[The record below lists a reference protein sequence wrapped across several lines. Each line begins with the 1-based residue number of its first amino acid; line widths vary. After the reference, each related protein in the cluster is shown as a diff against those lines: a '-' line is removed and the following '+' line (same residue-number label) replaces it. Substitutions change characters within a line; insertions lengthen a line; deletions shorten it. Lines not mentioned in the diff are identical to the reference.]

1 MSFSF
6 PVLQRTQRKMP
17 EMLLNTPYKYAGL
30 GKGIGEGLAAL
41 GKGIGKGIIGK
52 KARELEEEKLEME
65 KQKLIAMQAQSEAAI
80 SKMESDTDI
89 AEQNAFRAARET
101 SARIKLFNAQTEEIT
116 AKNAERVAARQ
127 FWGIAQG
134 DAMQDETARAEAS
147 IAQQNLATIKGR
159 QQNYNPETGQQFNFD
174 AVQPKASD
182 VISFTSS
189 GALDYY
195 ANTHKEGVLDLSNQS
210 LSLAKRYEIT
220 SELSEKLKGIM
231 PLVKLAHKQ
240 LIIDKNSVPEAL
252 ALYGPDVELLSNA
265 KALESVFNQTPITI
279 SVPVAGRTDDFARFL
294 TALEDKPGVEAARDP
309 ETNQIRSV
317 TMPLDKVMGAIRNG
331 ELVKEFAKQ
340 IAEAEA
346 PQVKALMEGYVK
358 PKLLDTR
365 YTELAREVQ
374 KISGV
379 ELLTEE
385 QMQEPASA
393 DKPPTDTPKPPPI
406 GTTLSEDLEAQAKN
420 VPTGTTEEFDVAGQ
434 KLTATQPEDSMQL
447 FREWLSRPLRAS
459 EEIERIMSNAPHTR
473 LAVIPTYGLGP
484 GIVHEDFRDIKT
496 SGLKTTD
503 ATENYKYL
511 KENHDK
517 ALNTAKE
524 LAGAG
529 KSKEAKDAK
538 HVASKIRD
546 KMKILEKNYKIKPAG
561 AQKDAASKAKETPP
575 KELLKVNL
583 PDGKRVRDNKTGK
596 IWVKRDGVWETE

>member
-41 GKGIGKGIIGK
+41 GKGIGKGISGK

-294 TALEDKPGVEAARDP
+294 TALADKPGVEATRDP

-358 PKLLDTR
+358 PKLLDAR

-393 DKPPTDTPKPPPI
+393 DKPPTDAPKPLQSD
-406 GTTLSEDLEAQAKN
+406 TTLSEKLKAQAEN
-420 VPTGTTEEFDVAGQ
+420 VGTDETEIINVGGQ
-434 KLTATQPEDSMQL
+434 ELEMKEPVSLMRTFGEL
-447 FREWLSRPLRAS
+447 LSRPGRAGDKLD
-459 EEIERIMSNAPHTR
+459 EIMSNAPHTEP
-473 LAVIPTYGLGP
+473 LVASALGTPVAVK
-484 GIVHEDFRDIKT
+484 DAKDIKT
-496 SGLKTTD
+496 RGLN
-503 ATENYKYL
+503 ATQVEENYSYL
-511 KENHDK
+511 KASHDET
-517 ALNTAKE
+517 LNTAKE
-524 LAGAG
+524 LAEAG

-538 HVASKIRD
+538 FVARKIRD
-546 KMKILEKNYKIKPAG
+546 KMSMLEKIYKIKPASA
-561 AQKDAASKAKETPP
+561 AQKDTASKAKETPP